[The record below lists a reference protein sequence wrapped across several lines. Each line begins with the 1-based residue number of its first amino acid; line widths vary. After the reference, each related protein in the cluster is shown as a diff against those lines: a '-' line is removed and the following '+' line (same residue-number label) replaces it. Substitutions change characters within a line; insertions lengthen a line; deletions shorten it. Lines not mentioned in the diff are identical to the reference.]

1 LEFQAF
7 YLKGVFMKKGLTKA
21 VLAAM
26 MMVSSVQAFAEEVS
40 DLDLELGRGK
50 IEAAMNDT
58 VTLKAE
64 LRTRLIELSN
74 KLEGNG
80 DAKIGTV
87 VDAELMNLDAKEMT
101 SDEILQKINE
111 VRILNAHVDKNAA
124 NRN

>member
-1 LEFQAF
+1 
-7 YLKGVFMKKGLTKA
+7 MKKGLTKA